1 MIHAL
6 VDTRERGLIPLLNWP
21 AKTLPVGDIWIGLSG
36 EEIGPGGVV
45 IERKSAA
52 DLEASILDGRY
63 REQRTRLVTYCSER
77 GARPL
82 YIIEGSLDR
91 MVGKLSEKAL
101 QKHLNRLMLR
111 YGVGVQRTINIDGT
125 ADACRL
131 LMEQMEAEAT
141 VFAATDA
148 GAVAYNSTVS
158 ITKRGNREDPA
169 IFAATALQCCPGV
182 SAAIATALCGAF
194 GTFAGVFAAEEAA
207 IAAVVVGKRKVGPVV
222 AKRLHGLLHA

>member
-1 MIHAL
+1 
-6 VDTRERGLIPLLNWP
+6 
-21 AKTLPVGDIWIGLSG
+21 
-36 EEIGPGGVV
+36 
-45 IERKSAA
+45 
-52 DLEASILDGRY
+52 
-63 REQRTRLVTYCSER
+63 
-77 GARPL
+77 
-82 YIIEGSLDR
+82 

-111 YGVGVQRTINIDGT
+111 YGVGVQRTINMDGT

-169 IFAATALQCCPGV
+169 VFAATALQCCPGV

-194 GTFAGVFAAEEAA
+194 GTFASVFAAEEAA

-222 AKRLHGLLHA
+222 AKRLHGLCTRDNSSK